1 MISFH
6 NLTYTYPGAAR
17 PALRGITL
25 DIPEGGFALLVGPS
39 GCGKSTLARCIGG
52 LVPHFSGGALRGRVR
67 VDGRDPVAEGPARM
81 SQIVGFVFQDPEA
94 QAVLDRVEDEIA
106 FALEHA
112 GLPRA
117 EMRVRVEETLDLLD
131 LAALR
136 DRALDTLS
144 GGERQ
149 RVAIAAALAL
159 RPRILVLDEPTS
171 QLDPQSAED
180 VLQALVRLNSDLGLT
195 IVLAEHRLERVLPFA
210 EQIIFL
216 EEGVARSG
224 PPEALMP
231 DIPLAPPL
239 VALGKALG
247 WSPLPL
253 TIKAGLR
260 WSRALTAQR
269 AASPGGPTSPGGPAL
284 SNARPGEPALSNARP
299 GGPTCPP
306 LLELQHIET
315 EYDRQP
321 ILRGVSLAVAP
332 GEIVAVLGRNGAG
345 KTTLLR
351 CLAGLVR
358 PTRGRALVGGRDNA
372 GRDVAAICRDVG
384 YLPQDPNALLFAD
397 TVREELQITLRN
409 HGMADAGA
417 ADALLDRLGLAEYVN
432 AYPRDLSAGERQRV
446 ALGAILVTQPRALLL
461 DEPTR
466 GLDYLAKQRL
476 AELLRGW
483 RAEGMAALLVTH
495 DVEFAA
501 LLADRVLLLGRGEV
515 VASGPIATLGDSPLF
530 APQIARLFP
539 GSGWLTA
546 EDALRGL
553 GKASS
558 QVEGS
563 QV

>member
-1 MISFH
+1 MIAFH

-17 PALRGITL
+17 PALRDITL

-39 GCGKSTLARCIGG
+39 GCGKSTLARSIGG
-52 LVPHFSGGALRGRVR
+52 LVPHFSGGALRGNVR

-216 EEGVARSG
+216 EDGVARSG

-260 WSRALTAQR
+260 WSRALNAQR
-269 AASPGGPTSPGGPAL
+269 AASPG
-284 SNARPGEPALSNARP
+284 EPM
-299 GGPTCPP
+299 CPP
-306 LLELQHIET
+306 TVPPPQPPILELQNVEAG
-315 EYDRQP
+315 YDRQP
-321 ILRGVSLAVAP
+321 ILHGVSLAVAP
-332 GEIVAVLGRNGAG
+332 GEIIAVLGRNGAG

-351 CLAGLVR
+351 CLTGLIR

-409 HGMADAGA
+409 HGIAGMGA
-417 ADALLDRLGLAEYVN
+417 ADALLERLGLAGYAN

-476 AELLRGW
+476 ADLLRGW

-501 LLADRVLLLGRGEV
+501 LLADRVLLLGRGEI

-546 EDALRGL
+546 DDALRGL
-553 GKASS
+553 GR
-558 QVEGS
+558 E
-563 QV
+563 